1 MSYISDLSGCEICPN
16 IKFLGQH
23 GTYSTLSGLRIVYV
37 SLNFDPDAGSASW
50 SSELPSLDSDPSFSG
65 VDLLLT
71 CQWPKYVVP
80 PNDKIFDS
88 VDALSSLAMS
98 HIAQAVKPRYHFAA
112 STGLFYERK
121 PYRNHRVLQE
131 KTRHV
136 TRFIGLA
143 EVANK
148 ENLKYLYALKV
159 TPVEKMPP
167 SELLAQPPD
176 ATDNPYWDQLKKIA
190 RPLPKETEV
199 QTEQYF
205 YALPAKRSSKDHTNR
220 EEDGRRKSW
229 KLRKFADGTSG
240 GDTGDKS
247 THANN
252 PQTRNTQDGCW
263 FCLGNPQVAKHLVV
277 TIATQAYLAMPRG
290 PLVKDHLLILTVG
303 HYQNWMACPVSV
315 RKDIDAYKTSLRAMY
330 KSEGK
335 AMVAFER
342 NFKTHH
348 YQLQVVPV
356 PFSVAAEVKK
366 AFLSLSQN
374 LEGSPCRLES
384 LPKSAALEDFSRPG
398 VPYFYVELPTGEKL
412 FNTIEKDQ
420 IASSDINFGRA
431 VLASSEILNCP
442 SRVNWRDCLEEE
454 AVETELTLELRKKFS
469 KFESI

>member
-1 MSYISDLSGCEICPN
+1 MD
-16 IKFLGQH
+16 
-23 GTYSTLSGLRIVYV
+23 
-37 SLNFDPDAGSASW
+37 
-50 SSELPSLDSDPSFSG
+50 
-65 VDLLLT
+65 T
-71 CQWPKYVVP
+71 CQILICGDVRGKL
-80 PNDKIFDS
+80 K
-88 VDALSSLAMS
+88 
-98 HIAQAVKPRYHFAA
+98 
-112 STGLFYERK
+112 
-121 PYRNHRVLQE
+121 VLYN
-131 KTRHV
+131 R
-136 TRFIGLA
+136 IS
-143 EVANK
+143 
-148 ENLKYLYALKV
+148 KYLYALKV

-330 KSEGK
+330 KAEGK

-431 VLASSEILNCP
+431 VLASPEILNCP